1 LSLVLWTGYPKGF
14 SGINCHMT
22 ESHDEELEYE
32 SWGECKADEA
42 TLYECNMEI

>member
-1 LSLVLWTGYPKGF
+1 
-14 SGINCHMT
+14 MT

-42 TLYECNMEI
+42 TLYECNMEIWASLITQSQH